1 MWYGTNGAQ
10 AAFKHGSG
18 RLDGSP
24 KKTSAIPVEGR
35 ELLIDDHSTYGPH
48 DEDPTLPVGMLCWSV
63 RSASLIFDSHDGPT
77 HWIVTDRSRR
87 VELDD

>member
-1 MWYGTNGAQ
+1 M
-10 AAFKHGSG
+10 AAAGWTAHQKRPLLYH
-18 RLDGSP
+18 RLCQ
-24 KKTSAIPVEGR
+24 
-35 ELLIDDHSTYGPH
+35 STYGPH